1 MTSLKI
7 TEECSD
13 AEDYLSDSSD
23 LEDIKMWN
31 YDRMCAMEMELKYL
45 NKDINKRRTK

>member
-1 MTSLKI
+1 MTSIKI

-13 AEDYLSDSSD
+13 AEDYLEHSED

-31 YDRMCAMEMELKYL
+31 YNRMSALEVELKYL